1 MPHKEQHVEFV
12 PASYPPFPSDLKTI
26 DLQTISLQKIQN
38 ADAIEQ
44 DRMFE
49 ACKSW
54 GFFYL
59 DLSQSEQG
67 DTVAQGA
74 EDVARIAESV
84 MALPLEEKQMYPFA
98 DGDIFG

>member
-1 MPHKEQHVEFV
+1 MPHKEQHTEFV
-12 PASYPPFPSDLKTI
+12 PSDYPPFPNDLKTI
-26 DLQTISLQKIQN
+26 ELQTISLQKIQD
-38 ADAIEQ
+38 ADAAEQ

-67 DTVAQGA
+67 ETIAQGA
-74 EDVARIAESV
+74 EDVARVAESV
-84 MALPLEEKQMYPFA
+84 MALPLEEKRKYPFA
-98 DGDIFG
+98 NGDIFG